1 MSKYAQRMAHLSAR
15 IFGEYTRE
23 RTYTAN
29 RIINEFKSLPKYKD
43 PQVVKY
49 YPKHVEASMLLLRLR
64 EHGLYRYLPTRLKWC
79 QVLFKVHT
87 MIHVNVLLLV
97 YERHAH
103 SRSGYIHV
111 AMIELLINR
120 CKIQGLFCSVYYLFI
135 FKFIINSRYNN
146 AKPL

>member
-1 MSKYAQRMAHLSAR
+1 MVNLLQIQICLFYLNDIDIKIFSYDGQSTFHNMKLEAYSLTLYFIIRASLKMSKYAQRMAHLSAR

-64 EHGLYRYLPTRLKWC
+64 EHGLYRYLPHPENGVRFYLRCPTL
-79 QVLFKVHT
+79 VHT
-87 MIHVNVLLLV
+87 GKCITV
-97 YERHAH
+97 
-103 SRSGYIHV
+103 
-111 AMIELLINR
+111 
-120 CKIQGLFCSVYYLFI
+120 
-135 FKFIINSRYNN
+135 
-146 AKPL
+146 

>member
-64 EHGLYRYLPTRLKWC
+64 EHGLYRD
-79 QVLFKVHT
+79 F
-87 MIHVNVLLLV
+87 
-97 YERHAH
+97 HADFLEEFEAQRA
-103 SRSGYIHV
+103 SRGKG
-111 AMIELLINR
+111 R
-120 CKIQGLFCSVYYLFI
+120 K
-135 FKFIINSRYNN
+135 
-146 AKPL
+146 KPGEEEEKEE